1 MNLETRKV
9 LELDSLESDSSS
21 TTTDNMGIIPVPP
34 SEDFIG
40 TRGFR
45 IC

>member
-1 MNLETRKV
+1 MNLETRKL

-21 TTTDNMGIIPVPP
+21 TTNGNMGIISVHP